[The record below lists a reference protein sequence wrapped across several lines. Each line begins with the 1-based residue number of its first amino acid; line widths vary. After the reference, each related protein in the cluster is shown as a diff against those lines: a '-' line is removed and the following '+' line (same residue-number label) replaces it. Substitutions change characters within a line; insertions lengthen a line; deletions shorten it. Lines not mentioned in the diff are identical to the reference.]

1 MAMFGGGL
9 KALLDPGTALPV
21 AAALMGGQGN
31 QANFANALGALG
43 PAMQQNRT
51 LNFLRQQYPDLAA
64 QVDAGLPLGEAFRMV
79 QEERRLKAQGPS
91 YTDDQREYQ
100 MARDQGFGGSFMDYQ
115 VKMKEAGRNQVNIDT
130 GVKLPPGFRW
140 KDPNNQDIGVEPIP
154 GGPGEQIPGE
164 LAARVGMADEFLK
177 QLPNL
182 KTQVKSGMVTGPVDR
197 TAGLWGY
204 GDSGAV
210 YQQIQSGVDVLQ
222 RLLTGAGM
230 NQMEASQYAQRYLPT
245 YADDATT
252 MLGKLDRLE
261 RELIATRDTA
271 MRGRGGSSS
280 SQAPNLPGA
289 PVAED
294 PLGIR

>member
-1 MAMFGGGL
+1 MFGGGL
-9 KALLDPGTALPV
+9 KSLLDPGTALPI

-31 QANFANALGALG
+31 QQNFSNALGMYGQVA
-43 PAMQQNRT
+43 QQNKT
-51 LNFLRQQYPDLAA
+51 LNFLREQYPDIAA
-64 QVDAGLPLGEAFRMV
+64 QVDAGLPLGEAFRMAS
-79 QEERRLKAQGPS
+79 EERRLKAQGPS

-100 MARDQGFGGSFMDYQ
+100 MARDQGFDGSFMDYQ

-130 GVKLPPGFRW
+130 GVKLPPAYRW
-140 KDPNNQDIGVEPIP
+140 KDPNNQEAGVEPIP

-177 QLPNL
+177 QLPSL
-182 KTQVKSGMVTGPVDR
+182 KTQVKSGIVTGPVDR

-245 YADDATT
+245 YADDANT

-280 SQAPNLPGA
+280 PQAPNLPGA